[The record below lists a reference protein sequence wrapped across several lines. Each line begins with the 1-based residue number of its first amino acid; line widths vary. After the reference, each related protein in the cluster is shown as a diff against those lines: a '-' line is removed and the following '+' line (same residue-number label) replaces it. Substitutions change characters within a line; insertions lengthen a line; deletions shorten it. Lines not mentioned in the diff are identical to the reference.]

1 MENKA
6 QKKVLIIIGIV
17 LIIIA
22 ILAYVLSLFVVSNED
37 EPPINE
43 PNVNNPSQ
51 IFRDDITRLDDEA
64 SFFGVQKIINDY
76 YNFIFEKDTNALLSI
91 LDSEYINEMQII
103 PSNIYEIIGSNY
115 GITDYVAKEIYYNP
129 DSTVTY
135 YFVKGNLSSNSIM
148 GDDYKYLEDV
158 CFLIIVD
165 ESNQNYVLRPIE
177 SDNIQNYAENYSL
190 IERNVESD
198 AIFEKVTL
206 PLENKLS
213 NYLAI
218 FINFLIYNPEEAYQL
233 LNEDT
238 KNNYSDY
245 NDFANQAITLY
256 QTLSSKI
263 FSYSTKEDDSVTT
276 YEIVDDKQNKITIYE
291 YYTMDFQISY

>member
-129 DSTVTY
+129 DSIVTY

-148 GDDYKYLEDV
+148 GDDYKYLEDA

-177 SDNIQNYAENYSL
+177 FDNIQNYAENYSL

>member
-245 NDFANQAITLY
+245 NDFANQVLTLY